1 MSYDSQ
7 TSTAL
12 VNKLRKDVD
21 SLTLKIAVITDSKPS
36 GTSGGAG
43 VASSWTTRDLNT
55 IDSDP
60 HSLVLS
66 LTSNQFTLAAGAYQI
81 NAMAAFLHTGH
92 TRMLLYDVTGGVAIG
107 YSVSVE
113 VSNQANIYN
122 ELNVRVQPHKDNVYR
137 LAYYISTA
145 GADHLGVAAGLTGIS
160 EIYAVCEITRLDTGM
175 TKPTGGS
182 GIQGAPGPAGPA
194 GPAGPVGPSGSGTVT
209 LVSVVPASGVSGSVA
224 TPTTTPAITLTLGAI
239 TPTSVAASGAISAG
253 ATVTGSN
260 LAGVNTGD
268 QLIIL
273 TGDRLLVENSNFLVN
288 ELGDNLLLTGDI
300 TGSGTGRITA
310 IISPQA
316 VTYNQIQFVSAS
328 DRVLGRQSAGPG
340 LIEEITCTAA
350 GRALLD
356 DSSAAD
362 QRTTL
367 GAAASGPITT
377 SGLTVSTTNK
387 LLGRGTGGGAVEEI
401 SVGANLT
408 LVGNTLSASAP
419 GTGTVT
425 SVNGS
430 GSTTGLSLTGGPI
443 TTTGTLT
450 LGGTLA
456 LTNGGT
462 GATSA
467 GVALTNLGAYS
478 SANPSGFTSNVGTVT
493 SADVSGGTT
502 GLTTSGG
509 PITSAGTITIGGTLA
524 VTNGGTGAI
533 TAPAALTSLG
543 AYPTTNPSGF
553 TSNVGTVTTL
563 TVTPANGVTGTV
575 LNPSSAPA
583 VTIILGAIT
592 PSSVAA
598 TGTVTGTN
606 LTGTHTGTSSGTNT
620 GDQAI
625 VLSGDVSGSG
635 STGITTTIGANK
647 VTYAMLQAVSSSS
660 KLLGSSASGTAVQE
674 ITLGTNLSITGSTL
688 NAAGSGSGTVTSVA
702 ISGGTTG
709 LTTSGSPITTSG
721 TVTLG
726 GNLAIANGG
735 TGAATAGGA
744 LSTLGAYSNTN
755 PSGFTSNVGTV
766 TTVSVTNANG
776 VSGTVATAPTT
787 PAITLILGAITP
799 TSVAASG
806 TVTGSNLSGTHTGTS
821 SGTNT
826 GDQNIALTGD
836 VTGSGTTSFAA
847 TIANSAVTLS
857 KLATLSANSR
867 LLGST
872 PSGTSVS
879 EIILGTNLSITGNT
893 LNAAGSGSG
902 TVTSVAISGGTT
914 GLTTSGSP
922 ITTSGTVTLGGNL
935 AIANGGTGAAT
946 AGGALTTLGAY
957 SNTNPSG
964 FTSNVGTVTGTS
976 ITPANGV
983 TGTVAN
989 QNTTPAI
996 TIILGAITPTSVAA
1010 TGTVTG
1016 TNLTGTHTGTSS
1028 GTNTGDQNI
1037 ALTGDVTGSGI
1048 GSFTAT
1054 IGSSTVTYA
1063 KMQSASGIKK
1073 IVGSNASSSALTEL
1087 TLGSNMSITGNVLN
1101 ATGTGTG
1108 DVVGPASATDNNI
1121 CVFDTTSGKLI
1132 KQGAWRDDVSDFIG
1146 PNGSSTMTSGFAYIP
1161 KGGFAPSGIPI
1172 NSSSVGAN
1180 APLYL
1185 QSNSAN
1191 STYRLW
1197 IHVAATTTPWKY
1209 VDLLS
1214 LPIP

>member
-21 SLTLKIAVITDSKPS
+21 SLTLKIAVLTDSKPS

-43 VASSWTTRDLNT
+43 VAATWTTRQLNT
-55 IDSDP
+55 IASDP
-60 HSLVLS
+60 NSLILA
-66 LTSNQFTLAAGAYQI
+66 LTSNSFTLAAGAYQI
-81 NAMAAFLHTGH
+81 RAMASFLHTGH
-92 TRMLLYDVTGGVAIG
+92 TRMRIYDVTGSAEATANAGSPVDVIIG
-107 YSVSVE
+107 YSVSSD
-113 VSNQANIYN
+113 VSNQANTYID
-122 ELNVRVQPHKDNVYR
+122 LNLRVQPHKDNVYR
-137 LAYYISTA
+137 LEYYISAA
-145 GADHLGVAAGLTGIS
+145 GADHLGIAAGLTAIP
-160 EIYAVCEITRLDTGM
+160 EIYAICEITRLDTGL

-194 GPAGPVGPSGSGTVT
+194 GPPGPVGPSGSGTVSI
-209 LVSVVPASGVSGSVA
+209 VSVVTASGVSGVVA
-224 TPTTTPAITLTLGAI
+224 NDTTTPAITLTLGAI
-239 TPTSVAASGAISAG
+239 TPTSVAATGAISSLAM
-253 ATVTGSN
+253 VTGSN
-260 LAGVNTGD
+260 LIGVNTGD

-288 ELGDNLLLTGDI
+288 EGGDNLLLTGDI
-300 TGSGTGRITA
+300 TGSGLGRITA
-310 IISPQA
+310 VISPQA
-316 VTYNQIQFVSAS
+316 VSYNQMQFVSAS

-356 DSSAAD
+356 DASAAD

-367 GAAASGPITT
+367 GAAASGPVTA

-408 LVGNTLSASAP
+408 LVGNTLSAAAP

-430 GSTTGLSLTGGPI
+430 GSTTGLTFAGGPI
-443 TTTGTLT
+443 ITSGTLT

-456 LTNGGT
+456 LSNGGT

-467 GVALTNLGAYS
+467 GVALTNLGAYP

-509 PITSAGTITIGGTLA
+509 PITSTGTITIAGTLA
-524 VTNGGTGAI
+524 VANGGTGAI

-543 AYPTTNPSGF
+543 AYPATNPSGF
-553 TSNVGTVTTL
+553 TSNVGTVTNT
-563 TVTPANGVTGTV
+563 TVTTSAGVSGTV
-575 LNPSSAPA
+575 LNPNTTPA
-583 VTIILGAIT
+583 ITITLGAIT

-635 STGITTTIGANK
+635 STGITTTI
-647 VTYAMLQAVSSSS
+647 
-660 KLLGSSASGTAVQE
+660 
-674 ITLGTNLSITGSTL
+674 
-688 NAAGSGSGTVTSVA
+688 
-702 ISGGTTG
+702 
-709 LTTSGSPITTSG
+709 
-721 TVTLG
+721 
-726 GNLAIANGG
+726 
-735 TGAATAGGA
+735 
-744 LSTLGAYSNTN
+744 
-755 PSGFTSNVGTV
+755 
-766 TTVSVTNANG
+766 
-776 VSGTVATAPTT
+776 
-787 PAITLILGAITP
+787 
-799 TSVAASG
+799 
-806 TVTGSNLSGTHTGTS
+806 
-821 SGTNT
+821 
-826 GDQNIALTGD
+826 
-836 VTGSGTTSFAA
+836 
-847 TIANSAVTLS
+847 ANSAVTLA

-879 EIILGTNLSITGNT
+879 ELILGTNLSIIGNT

-957 SNTNPSG
+957 PANNPNNY
-964 FTSNVGTVTGTS
+964 NVGTVTNVTV
-976 ITPANGV
+976 TPANGITASV
-983 TGTVAN
+983 GTS
-989 QNTTPAI
+989 TTIPSI
-996 TIILGAITPTSVAA
+996 SLGLGAITPTSVVSAGNI
-1010 TGTVTG
+1010 TGL
-1016 TNLTGTHTGTSS
+1016 NLSGTHNGTSS

-1037 ALTGDVTGSGI
+1037 SLTGDVTGSGTTSFAATIANSAVTLSKLATLSANSRLLGSTPSGTSVSELILGTNLSITGNTLNASGSGSGTVTAVSVTTSAGVSGTVLNQNTTPAITITLGAIAPTSVAATGNVTGSNLSGTNTGTQTIALTGDVTGSGT
-1048 GSFTAT
+1048 GSFSAT
-1054 IGSSTVTYA
+1054 IGSNTVTYA
-1063 KMQSASGIKK
+1063 KMQSASGFSR
-1073 IVGSNASSSALTEL
+1073 IVGSNASSFALTEL
-1087 TLGSNMSITGNVLN
+1087 SLGTNLSMTGSVIN
-1101 ATGTGTG
+1101 ATGSGTG
-1108 DVVGPASATDNNI
+1108 DVVGPASSNDGYLALYDGVT
-1121 CVFDTTSGKLI
+1121 GKLI
-1132 KQGAWRDDVSDFIG
+1132 KQGVWKDQGDDLIG
-1146 PNGSSTMTSGFAYIP
+1146 LAGTSSMTHGFVYIP
-1161 KGGFAPSGIPI
+1161 TDTLKPSGSPI
-1172 NSSSVGAN
+1172 NNTPGSKNSPMYFRSN
-1180 APLYL
+1180 ATGTGFY
-1185 QSNSAN
+1185 Q
-1191 STYRLW
+1191 LW
-1197 IHVAATTTPWKY
+1197 IHDGATWRG
-1209 VDLLS
+1209 VDLPLT
-1214 LPIP
+1214 